1 MVFFCFC
8 EHLESVRPS
17 LFSKAVTH
25 ILPLMASFEVLNE
38 VQRPTLSLIFEE
50 TFSKKKKLFFP
61 FSLISKEYFFFVVPL
76 LMWCRGTLG
85 TRMMKDFIWKLDL

>member
-1 MVFFCFC
+1 
-8 EHLESVRPS
+8 
-17 LFSKAVTH
+17 
-25 ILPLMASFEVLNE
+25 MASFEVLNE

-50 TFSKKKKLFFP
+50 NVFQKNSFFP
-61 FSLISKEYFFFVVPL
+61 FFLISKEYFFFVVPL